1 MELRIGK
8 VTHYYNRIG
17 VAVLDVKGELNTGD
31 TVHIRGANTDFTQEI
46 ASLEID
52 HQKVETVAPGSE
64 VALKVN
70 QRVRKGDLVY
80 KVTE

>member
-17 VAVLDVKGELNTGD
+17 VAVLDLNAELNIGD
-31 TVHIRGANTDFTQEI
+31 TVHIQGASTEFTQEV

-52 HQKVETVAPGSE
+52 HQKVEAVAPGSE

-70 QRVRKGDLVY
+70 QRVRRGDLVY